1 MTIQSITELRASTP
15 VPTLSTTDLFMVD
28 QALRSVAATLA
39 ELRAFVRPGNATESE
54 NGLFTATEKIKLASV
69 TNAAT
74 KNQTDAY
81 LLSRSNHS
89 GTQAISTVTGLS
101 DALDSKLSG
110 DVSFDVT
117 DIDGL
122 STALDA
128 KMDADSTFGITDIDG
143 LPRALTTTESD
154 VTAWCDAIDLIQTA
168 LSEKLAADMP
178 APTGGIKFPE
188 YTILTLPDETLLE
201 DYVIMVTDATGG
213 RKLCYSDGSD
223 WKVVGTNTVVS

>member
-110 DVSFDVT
+110 DVEFAISDVV
-117 DIDGL
+117 GL

-128 KMDADSTFGITDIDG
+128 KMASDAGV
-143 LPRALTTTESD
+143 SD
-154 VTAWCDAIDLIQTA
+154 VTGLTAALTAITDDIVGLSDALALTDTA
-168 LSEKLAADMP
+168 VSGKLPAVNP
-178 APTGGIKFPE
+178 APTGAIKFPG
-188 YTILTLPDETLLE
+188 YSLASLPDEVALE